1 MRTFLRIA
9 LWHQHVS
16 AVIKTTILR
25 ATQLFPCSVGKG
37 LKTFIIFLR
46 AVFKLAVCLSLPHEY
61 QNIRFL
67 LLHSNSVIRPDVVSD
82 HFIVQEDSS
91 GYLKP
96 TLSRVVVNNSVCEC
110 AASAEFDELRGVSVC
125 CLLVWPT
132 MANESNKRML
142 GGKKQKQKK
151 TKNYYLSSWLYFSDF
166 YIFFPGHCIKQR
178 VSVSWVLS
186 HRCLQI
192 TTSCQKLQLVHW
204 TKSTKYQYIAHRNPC
219 NEAPGAQF
227 LCWCYSNDTVDGG
240 LSGQEV
246 ISQTELLQL
255 WHPFAFSQSN

>member
-82 HFIVQEDSS
+82 HFIVQEESS

-96 TLSRVVVNNSVCEC
+96 TLSRVVVNVRFVNVQ
-110 AASAEFDELRGVSVC
+110 
-125 CLLVWPT
+125 LLLNLMSFVVFQY
-132 MANESNKRML
+132 AV
-142 GGKKQKQKK
+142 
-151 TKNYYLSSWLYFSDF
+151 YLSGLQWQMKVTKECWGEKNRNKKNQELLSVQLTVLFWLLH
-166 YIFFPGHCIKQR
+166 FFPRALYQTTRECFM
-178 VSVSWVLS
+178 SL
-186 HRCLQI
+186 I
-192 TTSCQKLQLVHW
+192 TSLPPDH
-204 TKSTKYQYIAHRNPC
+204 H
-219 NEAPGAQF
+219 
-227 LCWCYSNDTVDGG
+227 
-240 LSGQEV
+240 
-246 ISQTELLQL
+246 
-255 WHPFAFSQSN
+255 

>member
-82 HFIVQEDSS
+82 HFIVQEESS

-142 GGKKQKQKK
+142 GGKKQKQK
-151 TKNYYLSSWLYFSDF
+151 NQELLSVQLTVLFWLLH
-166 YIFFPGHCIKQR
+166 FFPRALYQTTRECFM
-178 VSVSWVLS
+178 SL
-186 HRCLQI
+186 I
-192 TTSCQKLQLVHW
+192 TSLPPDH
-204 TKSTKYQYIAHRNPC
+204 H
-219 NEAPGAQF
+219 
-227 LCWCYSNDTVDGG
+227 
-240 LSGQEV
+240 
-246 ISQTELLQL
+246 
-255 WHPFAFSQSN
+255 

>member
-82 HFIVQEDSS
+82 HFIVQEESS

-142 GGKKQKQKK
+142 GGKKQKQK
-151 TKNYYLSSWLYFSDF
+151 N
-166 YIFFPGHCIKQR
+166 Q
-178 VSVSWVLS
+178 
-186 HRCLQI
+186 
-192 TTSCQKLQLVHW
+192 
-204 TKSTKYQYIAHRNPC
+204 
-219 NEAPGAQF
+219 
-227 LCWCYSNDTVDGG
+227 
-240 LSGQEV
+240 
-246 ISQTELLQL
+246 ELLSVQL
-255 WHPFAFSQSN
+255 TVLFWLLHFFSQGIVSNNAWVFHESYHIVASRSPLVVRNYNWYTGQKVPSTSTLHIETHAMKLLAHSFYADVTLMIQLMVDYLDKK